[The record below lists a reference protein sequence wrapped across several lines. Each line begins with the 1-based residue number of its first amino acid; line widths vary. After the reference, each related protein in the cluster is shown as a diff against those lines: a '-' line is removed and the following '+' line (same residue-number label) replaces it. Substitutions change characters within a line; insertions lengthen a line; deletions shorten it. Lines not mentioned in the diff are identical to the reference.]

1 MYVYFFSCTSI
12 FYSELI
18 FDRYKDAKTCGLIN
32 GDDIHGKRLYA
43 NPVGPVAALTPV
55 TNPTSTA
62 VSKILMLAK
71 TRNTGVFLPPPRA
84 AKCTAEAVRICREA
98 GEEVGAPPGW
108 VQCVDVHSVVESQ
121 AIMKSDK
128 INLILS
134 TGGPNMVKASY
145 SCGKPAIGVGSG
157 NAPILVDETAD
168 LHEAC
173 GSIVLGKTFDAGMI
187 CAAEQSVV
195 TVESVY
201 DEFKSLLEHRGVYFL
216 AGNDREKLANFIE
229 KDGRINP
236 DIVGQSAH
244 EIARRAGIE
253 SPIPAD
259 TVVLATEEETIGESN
274 PLSKEKLSPVLALY
288 KAATFEDAVQ
298 KCRALALNGGV
309 GHTAGLYT
317 TSTDKKEAL
326 RREEDFLMNVP
337 VHRVLVNVPTS
348 LAAIGSAFNFSIDPS
363 FTLGVGTGAGEL

>member
-1 MYVYFFSCTSI
+1 
-12 FYSELI
+12 
-18 FDRYKDAKTCGLIN
+18 
-32 GDDIHGKRLYA
+32 
-43 NPVGPVAALTPV
+43 
-55 TNPTSTA
+55 
-62 VSKILMLAK
+62 
-71 TRNTGVFLPPPRA
+71 
-84 AKCTAEAVRICREA
+84 
-98 GEEVGAPPGW
+98 
-108 VQCVDVHSVVESQ
+108 
-121 AIMKSDK
+121 
-128 INLILS
+128 
-134 TGGPNMVKASY
+134 MVKASY

-288 KAATFEDAVQ
+288 NAATFEDAVQ

-363 FTLGVGTGAGEL
+363 FTLGVGTGAGE